1 MTQSK
6 SPVPSQGAAQVPPAE
21 WKAWNLSDAL
31 DRPLREEWVGRIHVQ
46 PLGLRISVQ
55 DGAISSIE
63 GYVTLGELAIS
74 ERLLTPQQ
82 VEEAVAEG
90 GMLGRTL
97 LQKLWLRP
105 QQLQRLL
112 TMQAAQSLQF
122 LREHEMQEYTFEE
135 QPRLPWPHAMLTALD
150 LGLQFT
156 RAEVVAIDHPYRLAA
171 QRQPLIMTPAEWEV
185 LRWVNGRRTLRRA
198 AEISNLPREQALAAA
213 AALLARDLLEPSAI
227 MGLPRLFVRL
237 LPSGTARQPPA
248 TIRANL
254 FLKHLGGEQSIQ
266 GVIDRLNYP
275 VEEAALLVTGLYRDN
290 LIEVVQ
296 GEEEM
301 RRLLEEF

>member
-1 MTQSK
+1 MTDPK
-6 SPVPSQGAAQVPPAE
+6 PRVPGQVPAQVPTAQWRV
-21 WKAWNLSDAL
+21 WKLTDAL
-31 DRPLREEWVGRIHVQ
+31 DRPLREEWVGRIRVQ

-63 GYVTLGELAIS
+63 GYVTLGELAVS

-90 GMLGRTL
+90 GTLGRVL
-97 LQKLWLRP
+97 LQKLFLRP
-105 QQLQRLL
+105 QQLQQLL

-122 LREHEMQEYTFEE
+122 LRDAELQEYTFEE
-135 QPRLPWPHAMLTALD
+135 QPRLPWPHAMLTAAD
-150 LGLQFT
+150 LGLEFT
-156 RAEVVAIDHPYRLAA
+156 RAEVVAIDHPYRLAP

-198 AEISNLPREQALAAA
+198 AEISSLPRAQALAAA
-213 AALLARDLLEPSAI
+213 AALLTRDLLEPSAI
-227 MGLPRLFVRL
+227 MGLPRLHVRL

-254 FLKHLGGEQSIQ
+254 FLRHLNGEQSIQ
-266 GVIDRLNYP
+266 GIVDRLSYP
-275 VEEAALLVTGLYRDN
+275 VEEAALMVTSLYRDN

-301 RRLLEEF
+301 RRLLEEY